1 MELVIG
7 DKAYSTWSLRPW
19 LVLKHCG
26 AAFDEIIV
34 PLNQP
39 DTDQRIR
46 EHSPSGLVPVLK
58 VEGEVIWD
66 SMAIAVWAAERAS
79 QRAWASDGQRRASG

>member
-26 AAFDEIIV
+26 AAFDEILV

-46 EHSPSGLVPVLK
+46 CLLYTS
-58 VEGEVIWD
+58 D
-66 SMAIAVWAAERAS
+66 AADE
-79 QRAWASDGQRRASG
+79 